1 MDPQEILNKKFEKS
15 KVFGYKTS
23 DVDDFISEVFKSYSE
38 LCNEKEELEKKV
50 DFLVD
55 KLAEY
60 RNQENKLTDILL
72 EAKKVSDNVIKKSK
86 EKAEEILNN
95 ASSKSEEIVSM
106 AKKEVEKQQN
116 LLSKLQKETS
126 DFKNKMLSL
135 YKSHVDLISTL
146 PSYKND
152 ENSDSVGKN
161 ESENEKNLENEKKTN
176 SLKERTFSISLNKN
190 GMPVKV
196 DEENIAD
203 TQNIALK
210 EDVKKV
216 LSKYDFNEDKNKN
229 SKFQEPLRFGNN
241 YTFNNKNKK
250 NKSK

>member
-1 MDPQEILNKKFEKS
+1 
-15 KVFGYKTS
+15 
-23 DVDDFISEVFKSYSE
+23 
-38 LCNEKEELEKKV
+38 
-50 DFLVD
+50 
-55 KLAEY
+55 
-60 RNQENKLTDILL
+60 
-72 EAKKVSDNVIKKSK
+72 
-86 EKAEEILNN
+86 
-95 ASSKSEEIVSM
+95 
-106 AKKEVEKQQN
+106 
-116 LLSKLQKETS
+116 
-126 DFKNKMLSL
+126 MLSL

-152 ENSDSVGKN
+152 ENSDSVSKN
-161 ESENEKNLENEKKTN
+161 ESGKNLEDEKKTN
-176 SLKERTFSISLNKN
+176 SLKERTFSISLDEN

-203 TQNIALK
+203 TKNIALK

-241 YTFNNKNKK
+241 YTFNNKNKR

>member
-1 MDPQEILNKKFEKS
+1 M
-15 KVFGYKTS
+15 
-23 DVDDFISEVFKSYSE
+23 
-38 LCNEKEELEKKV
+38 
-50 DFLVD
+50 
-55 KLAEY
+55 
-60 RNQENKLTDILL
+60 

-161 ESENEKNLENEKKTN
+161 ESEKNLENEKKTN
-176 SLKERTFSISLNKN
+176 SLKERTFSISLDEN

-203 TQNIALK
+203 TKNIALK

-241 YTFNNKNKK
+241 YTFNNKNKR

>member
-23 DVDDFISEVFKSYSE
+23 DVDDFISEVFKNYTE
-38 LCNEKEELEKKV
+38 LCKEKEELEKKV
-50 DFLVD
+50 DFLVE
-55 KLAEY
+55 KLSEY
-60 RNQENKLTDILL
+60 RSQENKLTDILL

-95 ASSKSEEIVSM
+95 ASSKSEEIVLV
-106 AKKEVEKQQN
+106 AKNEVEKQKN

-146 PSYKND
+146 PSYKN
-152 ENSDSVGKN
+152 EESSNSDSKN
-161 ESENEKNLENEKKTN
+161 ENEKSQENEKKIN
-176 SLKERTFSISLNKN
+176 SLKERTFSISLDKN

-196 DEENIAD
+196 DEESIED
-203 TQNIALK
+203 TKNIALK

-216 LSKYDFNEDKNKN
+216 LPKYDFNEDKNKN

-241 YTFNNKNKK
+241 YTFNNKNKR